1 MLEKKAKQNLS
12 NKEGAHASGI
22 ETAEEKGSDLQ
33 CVMLSK
39 GHAGGTSA
47 QIR

>member
-22 ETAEEKGSDLQ
+22 ETAEEKGSDFVYFL
-33 CVMLSK
+33 V
-39 GHAGGTSA
+39 
-47 QIR
+47 